1 MFRTL
6 FNKPYNPKT
15 TQQINEFI
23 STQTML
29 DNALSKRLALAG
41 INIDAVP
48 LEYKEQ
54 VAMLPSGCI
63 GCVGNGT
70 TIQIDNETYAYIVKH
85 NIQFEPEQGFIL
97 KSGDVLLERHRTT
110 NRIVCYY
117 SI

>member
-15 TQQINEFI
+15 TQQINEFV

-63 GCVGNGT
+63 ACVGNGT
-70 TIQIDNETYAYIVKH
+70 TIQIDNETYAYIVKR